1 MRCANLLLPAL
12 VSMLAPGAAG
22 QQQAAPA
29 TGRQFLD
36 GLVLDGLGD
45 PIPAVEVRVGVDG
58 EMRPERGGA
67 APARGCSDGD
77 GRFRLRLPAGDAEL
91 SFHRR
96 GYTVARLPWRHVT
109 RSPVLRVALEDAADL
124 RGRVLDPDGAPVAG
138 ARVLATAIGF
148 RTDTTTAADGSYHL
162 TALPLRQLN
171 LFALGTAG
179 RAEHRL
185 GLRADGRADLQL
197 GGTAGRALV
206 LVTGLPAD
214 LPRTSCMRVFGP
226 DPAAV
231 IDGGRTALRPDATAE
246 LRLQTS
252 CFASL
257 EAPGYRTEPST
268 LWLRP
273 GSNQQLHAKPAELP
287 TVTGKLRWLGG
298 GPAIGMEVVLRDRSG
313 QLLATAITGE
323 LGSFHA
329 LAKLPRKLF
338 EAAGARVGI
347 RLGAGAMIADGE
359 RTFRDGCCWV
369 LCDPTQ
375 PISLQLEP
383 AATLRQRLVDARGEA
398 LAFAEVTVVD
408 GQGEADHRPLLS
420 AWTDGDGRL
429 DLDLPTGALRLLAV
443 SPRGA
448 VLAAEWQANAG
459 SEGPVWEPVRCGS
472 VEGVLLD
479 EAGEPVP
486 GIEILVASV
495 ALQVGGND
503 AAVRQSAVVR
513 TDRGGRFRCRGL
525 PIGDW
530 TLATLGDEVRA
541 NGVFAAQ
548 EGVLAKVEL
557 RVGE

>member
-1 MRCANLLLPAL
+1 MRAASLLLPAL
-12 VSMLAPGAAG
+12 VSTFAPGATG
-22 QQQAAPA
+22 QQQVPPAP
-29 TGRQFLD
+29 GREFVE
-36 GLVLDGLGD
+36 GLVLDVLGD
-45 PIPAVEVRVGVDG
+45 PIPAVEVRA
-58 EMRPERGGA
+58 ERAGA
-67 APARGCSDGD
+67 TPFRSHGDGD
-77 GRFRLRLPAGDAEL
+77 GRFRLRLPEGSAEL

-96 GYTVARLPWRHVT
+96 GNTVARHTVRHVS
-109 RSPVLRVALEDAADL
+109 RAPVLCVVLEDAADL

-138 ARVLATAIGF
+138 ARVLATAMGF
-148 RTDTTTAADGSYHL
+148 RTDTTTAADGSSHL
-162 TALPLRQLN
+162 TALPLRKLN
-171 LFALGTAG
+171 LFALGAAG

-206 LVTGLPAD
+206 LVLGLPAE
-214 LPRTSCMRVFGP
+214 PHPTTCMRVFGP

-246 LRLQTS
+246 LRLQTG

-257 EAPGYRTEPST
+257 EAPGYRTEPDT
-268 LWLRP
+268 IWLRP
-273 GSNQQLHAKPAELP
+273 GSNQQLNARPAELP
-287 TVTGKLRWLGG
+287 AVTGKLRWLGG

-313 QLLATAITGE
+313 QLLATAISGE
-323 LGSFHA
+323 LGSFQTT
-329 LAKLPRKLF
+329 AKLPRKLL
-338 EAAGARVGI
+338 EAAGAHVGI

-359 RTFRDGCCWV
+359 RTFRAGCCWV
-369 LCDPTQ
+369 PCDPTQ

-383 AATLRQRLVDARGEA
+383 AATVRQRLVDERGEA

-408 GQGEADHRPLLS
+408 GQAGDDHRPLLS

-448 VLAAEWQANAG
+448 VLTAEWQAAAG
-459 SEGPVWEPVRCGS
+459 SEGPVWEPVRCGA

-513 TDRGGRFRCRGL
+513 TDRRGRFRCRGL

-548 EGVLAKVEL
+548 EGVLARVGL

>member
-1 MRCANLLLPAL
+1 MRPATLLLPAL
-12 VSMLAPGAAG
+12 VSTFAPGATG
-22 QQQAAPA
+22 QQQAPPA
-29 TGRQFLD
+29 TRGEFIE
-36 GLVLDGLGD
+36 GLVLDVLGD
-45 PIPAVEVRVGVDG
+45 PIPAVEVRA
-58 EMRPERGGA
+58 ERAGA
-67 APARGCSDGD
+67 ASVRSHGDGD
-77 GRFRLRLPAGDAEL
+77 GRFRLRLPEGSAEL

-96 GYTVARLPWRHVT
+96 GNTVARRTVRPAT
-109 RSPVLRVALEDAADL
+109 RSPVLCVVLEDAADL

-138 ARVLATAIGF
+138 ARVLATAMGF

-162 TALPLRQLN
+162 TALPLRKLN
-171 LFALGTAG
+171 LFALGAAG
-179 RAEHRL
+179 RAEQRL
-185 GLRADGRADLQL
+185 GLRADGRADLTL

-206 LVTGLPAD
+206 LVAGLPPD
-214 LPRTSCMRVFGP
+214 PNRTPHLRVFGP
-226 DPAAV
+226 DPMAAL
-231 IDGGRTALRPDATAE
+231 DGGRTALRADATAE

-252 CFASL
+252 CLASL
-257 EAPGYRTEPST
+257 EAPGYRTEPDT

-273 GSNQQLHAKPAELP
+273 GSNQQVNARPTDLPAI
-287 TVTGKLRWLGG
+287 TGKLRWLGG
-298 GPAIGMEVVLRDRSG
+298 GPAIGLQVVLRDRSG
-313 QLLATAITGE
+313 QVLATAITGE
-323 LGSFHA
+323 LGSFQA
-329 LAKLPRKLF
+329 LAKLPRNLL
-338 EAAGARVGI
+338 EAAGAHVGI

-369 LCDPTQ
+369 PCDPTQ

-383 AATLRQRLVDARGEA
+383 AATLRQRLVDGRGEA

-408 GQGEADHRPLLS
+408 RQHGADHRPLLS
-420 AWTDGDGRL
+420 AWADGDGRL

-443 SPRGA
+443 SPRGG
-448 VLAAEWQANAG
+448 VLTAEWQANAG
-459 SEGPVWEPVRCGS
+459 SEGPVWEPVRCGD
-472 VEGVLLD
+472 VEGVLSD
-479 EAGEPVP
+479 AAGEGVP

-548 EGVLAKVEL
+548 EGVLARVGL